1 MAMYGKIQNG
11 ELIAS
16 PNMVQIENTYYL
28 PPPKQWLEDNGYKL
42 IEETEPQNGE
52 DIYTYEYDEEN
63 DKYLQVW
70 SRSDNAPPTITA
82 EDILARLEAIL

>member
-52 DIYTYEYDEEN
+52 DIFTWIDDGDKIIQEWSFSSDE
-63 DKYLQVW
+63 
-70 SRSDNAPPTITA
+70 APERYSA
-82 EDILARLEAIL
+82 EEFIRLLEAIL